1 MGGRAPSPVL
11 GLEKKSDEDGCLAEE
26 QDQTVPR
33 RRGAFQSRRQVRAL
47 GGGEQVRGYEES
59 SSQRKGLE
67 SPASRPSVW
76 ACLDLSF
83 REMSSWKMKST
94 SWELASRQTVLVW
107 GKAPSVALTTCSKPP
122 LQGADTGPWSVG
134 FS

>member
-26 QDQTVPR
+26 QDQSMPR
-33 RRGAFQSRRQVRAL
+33 RRDAFQSRRQVRAL
-47 GGGEQVRGYEES
+47 GGGEQVRGLQGVLFTEEGL
-59 SSQRKGLE
+59 RKP
-67 SPASRPSVW
+67 SFKTSVW

-94 SWELASRQTVLVW
+94 SWELASRPTVLVW
-107 GKAPSVALTTCSKPP
+107 GLGS
-122 LQGADTGPWSVG
+122 
-134 FS
+134 